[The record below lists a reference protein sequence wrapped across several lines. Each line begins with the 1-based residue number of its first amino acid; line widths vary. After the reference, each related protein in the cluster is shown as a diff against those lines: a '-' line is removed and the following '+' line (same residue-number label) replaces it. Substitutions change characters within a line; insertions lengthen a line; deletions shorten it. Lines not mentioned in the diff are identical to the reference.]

1 MRVNKIKKKII
12 FHCWGS
18 LININTSLEVAS
30 ILSKYVHMVELP
42 ITDFSLNNFYI
53 DSLEIKNSKLKMK
66 NRLEEIEKFY
76 DKIKIKN
83 KLENNKFSF
92 D

>member
-1 MRVNKIKKKII
+1 
-12 FHCWGS
+12 
-18 LININTSLEVAS
+18 
-30 ILSKYVHMVELP
+30 MVELP

-53 DSLEIKNSKLKMK
+53 DSLEIKDSKLKMK
-66 NRLEEIEKFY
+66 NRLNEIEKFY

>member
-1 MRVNKIKKKII
+1 MKYNNIKKKII

-18 LININTSLEVAS
+18 AININTSLEIAS
-30 ILSKYVHMVELP
+30 ILSKYTYMVELP

-53 DSLEIKNSKLKMK
+53 NSLEIKDSKLKVENK
-66 NRLEEIEKFY
+66 LEFIDKFY
-76 DKIKIKN
+76 DKIKYN
-83 KLENNKFSF
+83 NSQNNKFSF